1 MNSGMSLWIPPE
13 GLEASKSGSWEET
26 ASDVRLESSVG
37 RGGGGSE
44 GLPRSQLVWQLTFRA
59 DSV

>member
-1 MNSGMSLWIPPE
+1 MNSGMNLWIPPE

-37 RGGGGSE
+37 REGGGSE
-44 GLPRSQLVWQLTFRA
+44 GLPRS
-59 DSV
+59 